1 MKRQI
6 IAKINNIANELDRNG
21 LYAEASALT
30 NVMKKLAFDPTNPMN
45 SETFGPQNDD
55 PDEGKIIVSPSED
68 KDNPY
73 QSKYTIYIF
82 IDGKFEEDF
91 NYYEDENGKHL
102 LNDLSVAN
110 EMADLLKAENEERYP
125 GVEFEVH
132 KLQTRTPDRRIP
144 GDPYDAYKDSRDY

>member
-30 NVMKKLAFDPTNPMN
+30 NVMKKLAFDKFRGNEN
-45 SETFGPQNDD
+45 FGEMFGDMDED
-55 PDEGKIIVSPSED
+55 PDEGKIIVSYTED

-73 QSKYTIYIF
+73 QSKYTVTIF

-91 NYYEDENGKHL
+91 NYYENENGKHF
-102 LNDLSVAN
+102 LNDLRVAN
-110 EMADLLKAENEERYP
+110 EMADMLKAENEARYP
-125 GVEFEVH
+125 GVVFEVH
-132 KLQTRTPDRRIP
+132 KLQTKRYNPNIP
-144 GDPYDAYKDSRDY
+144 EDFERD